1 MDYRRRINEPET
13 ASMWQSLSY
22 GANYKSAYCMAVC
35 PAGED
40 VIGPYLRDR
49 KGHIQEVVKPLQE
62 KSEPVYVVEGSD
74 AEAYARKKWKN
85 KTVKPVGNAL
95 RPRSIDGLLRFMPF
109 VFQPNQSQGLNAT
122 YHFRFTGDEE
132 REATIVI
139 RDRTVR
145 VSDGHTGSADLQVTV
160 DSRTWLG
167 YLAQERGLAWAFAR
181 GKLRIR
187 GSPKLLLAFGKC
199 FPTAGVRHQRVEIR
213 SQPSWLSPAR
223 DPYRQNDA
231 ATGRLRWSGTL
242 EVSEIIDVAHN
253 VKTFRLI
260 DPAGP
265 GVPFDY
271 LPGQFLTLEIEPSGI
286 PTRRSYTIASPP
298 TRRDWIEITVKR
310 EERGLVSCWLHDQ
323 VRPGDRLEVRAPN
336 GTFAFTGTEADSIV
350 LIGGGVGITP
360 LMSVV
365 RALTDRQWAGDV
377 HLVLSF
383 RSPSEHLFRE
393 EIAALQSTNPR
404 LSVTVT
410 MSDPQDEPWSG
421 PTGRIDQTILRRAVP
436 NIAAQRVHLCGPP
449 SMMDAVKSVLI
460 DLGVPQGQIKTEA
473 FGTIKRNPTAKT
485 SKSPTV
491 AGRVTFLSSQTTL
504 PVLEG
509 TTILDVADAAHIPID
524 NACRSGTCGTCRVK
538 LLSGKV
544 RMPVEDALTEDEKAS
559 GQILACQAEVEGD
572 VEVEA

>member
-1 MDYRRRINEPET
+1 M
-13 ASMWQSLSY
+13 
-22 GANYKSAYCMAVC
+22 
-35 PAGED
+35 
-40 VIGPYLRDR
+40 
-49 KGHIQEVVKPLQE
+49 
-62 KSEPVYVVEGSD
+62 
-74 AEAYARKKWKN
+74 
-85 KTVKPVGNAL
+85 
-95 RPRSIDGLLRFMPF
+95 
-109 VFQPNQSQGLNAT
+109 
-122 YHFRFTGDEE
+122 
-132 REATIVI
+132 
-139 RDRTVR
+139 R
-145 VSDGHTGSADLQVTV
+145 VSDGHLGSADLQVTV

-167 YLAQERGLAWAFAR
+167 FLAKERSLAWALAR
-181 GKLRIR
+181 GKIRIK
-187 GSPKLLLAFGKC
+187 GSPKLLLAFGRC

-213 SQPSWLSPAR
+213 SQPSWLRPEP

-242 EVSEIIDVAHN
+242 EVSQIIGVTHN

-260 DPAGP
+260 DPAGG
-265 GVPFDY
+265 GVPFEH

-310 EERGLVSCWLHDQ
+310 EEQGLVSRWLHDQ
-323 VRPGDRLEVRAPN
+323 VRPGDRLKVRAPN
-336 GTFAFTGTEADSIV
+336 GTFTFTGTEAGGIV

-365 RALTDRQWAGDV
+365 RALTDWQWAGEV

-383 RSPSEHLFRE
+383 RSPSDYLFRE
-393 EIAALQSTNPR
+393 EIATLQSSNPR

-410 MSDPQDEPWSG
+410 MSDPQGEPWSG
-421 PTGRIDQTILRRAVP
+421 PTGRIDQMLLRRAVA

-449 SMMDAVKSVLI
+449 TMMDAVKSVLI
-460 DLGVPQGQIKTEA
+460 DLGVPQSQIKAEA
-473 FGTIKRNPTAKT
+473 FGTIKRNPTART
-485 SKSPTV
+485 SKSQAV

-504 PVLEG
+504 PVSEG
-509 TTILDVADAAHIPID
+509 TTILDVADAANIPID